1 MLRVASPLGGRYASK
16 RSCTKIYLMVFLS
29 FFATISFASE
39 RMVFFSMVSPPE
51 QVQEGHKLYQSCSLI
66 ERGSEIKSQY
76 YKVDGQRNGR
86 YCSVTIEAEPFNSH
100 FRFCALSKHEG
111 GPNDAKGMCSF
122 QSVNG
127 GFSFTAEN
135 SEPSD
140 SYASKYCYFV
150 CLTTEQAVPNVN
162 TKSD

>member
-1 MLRVASPLGGRYASK
+1 M
-16 RSCTKIYLMVFLS
+16 KINLMVFLS

-111 GPNDAKGMCSF
+111 GGQMMQKECAAF
-122 QSVNG
+122 RV
-127 GFSFTAEN
+127 
-135 SEPSD
+135 
-140 SYASKYCYFV
+140 
-150 CLTTEQAVPNVN
+150 
-162 TKSD
+162 